1 MTWIFIF
8 LNIFL
13 LILLFSFLWIYISI
27 HVRGN
32 VTNSSSS
39 QHSKFLRLILS
50 CLTQQLI
57 QIWHMWASVFRKL
70 SLATSTNHQRY
81 DLCSPGSASGSPL
94 RWACLITQ
102 WAGAAT
108 LFWAYFNQ
116 CQPSHPG
123 EKAHDDEGQNQDR
136 PISIITGPALV
147 QSWFNL
153 WTNGEPLLFP
163 QLFRSHIITS
173 LYTLFL

>member
-1 MTWIFIF
+1 MLQTQVQASIPNV
-8 LNIFL
+8 LDSSCPVL
-13 LILLFSFLWIYISI
+13 PSSLSRSSTCGHQFSGSSPLPPPPTTRDTISA
-27 HVRGN
+27 V
-32 VTNSSSS
+32 
-39 QHSKFLRLILS
+39 
-50 CLTQQLI
+50 C
-57 QIWHMWASVFRKL
+57 
-70 SLATSTNHQRY
+70 
-81 DLCSPGSASGSPL
+81 PGSASGSPL